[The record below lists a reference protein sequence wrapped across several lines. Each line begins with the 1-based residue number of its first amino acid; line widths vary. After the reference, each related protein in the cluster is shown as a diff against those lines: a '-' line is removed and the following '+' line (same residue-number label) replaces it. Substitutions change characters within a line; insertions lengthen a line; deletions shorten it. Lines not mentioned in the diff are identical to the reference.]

1 MKTYSKL
8 AAVAVLALLALGA
21 LGSTAV
27 AGRGGSASKIS
38 SAIQSG
44 SVDAII
50 AEVERAEAL
59 VCGECVQLI
68 TNLTEHHRYEVREV
82 AAWWFAKRPA
92 MAKMLAEGFV
102 AELGSGGS
110 LAVRNAADF
119 LGATITYT
127 ALPQLRAAITRTDL
141 DTEARLALVRAVKVM
156 GHKDGNFV
164 LLAAMGDADAKVRAA
179 AVTAWRDIRGQAS
192 ASPVVALL
200 ADADAAVRAEA
211 ATVVGA
217 MLDVTARPSL
227 ERLVATDASP
237 FVRRN
242 AAWALGKLGDAAS
255 RDVLAAATHDAS
267 GLVRLTAKAALS
279 SLR

>member
-1 MKTYSKL
+1 MKNIIKIAAVVFL
-8 AAVAVLALLALGA
+8 AAATPAF
-21 LGSTAV
+21 
-27 AGRGGSASKIS
+27 AGKGGSASKIN
-38 SAIQSG
+38 SAIRSG

-68 TNLTEHHRYEVREV
+68 TNLTEHDRYEVREV

-92 MAKMLAEGFV
+92 MAKMLAESFV
-102 AELGSGGS
+102 VDLGTGGS
-110 LAVRNAADF
+110 TAVRNAADF

-127 ALPQLRAAITRTDL
+127 ALPQMRAAITRTDINS
-141 DTEARLALVRAVKVM
+141 DAKLALVRAVKWL

-164 LLAAMGDADAKVRAA
+164 LLAAMGDSDAKVRAA
-179 AVTAWRDIRGQAS
+179 AVTTWRDIRGQQS

-200 ADADAAVRAEA
+200 VDADATVRAEA

-217 MLDVTARPSL
+217 MADITARGSL
-227 ERLVATDASP
+227 EKLLATDASP
-237 FVRRN
+237 VVRRN
-242 AAWALGKLGDAAS
+242 AAWALGKLGQAAS
-255 RDVLAAATHDAS
+255 RDVLAAATSDSS
-267 GLVRLTAKAALS
+267 GLVRLTAKAALA